1 MKEPFSVFVINDFGR
16 KETSVFVPLK
26 QRMLCTTYVLFI
38 FLLMIYFSLS
48 IMHFKSILQKKHH
61 CYDFLKTLA
70 GIEPGYAVPQA
81 DVMSNAP
88 RRQGTLYF
96 HLTTSKLPTVNM
108 WTLKCR
114 HHLFNYPNL
123 T

>member
-1 MKEPFSVFVINDFGR
+1 
-16 KETSVFVPLK
+16 
-26 QRMLCTTYVLFI
+26 
-38 FLLMIYFSLS
+38 MIYFSLS
-48 IMHFKSILQKKHH
+48 IMHFKSILQNIIAMIS
-61 CYDFLKTLA
+61 LKTLA